1 MNNTQGVIEGL
12 QALVVFYTELL
23 IEKFWLRAKEM
34 LESVFT
40 DDSSSFEARR
50 EAVSEAVRRAFQPGH
65 WQIVCE
71 CAAQNHL
78 LLSHEMQPRFFSSC
92 DTDSLVWFAT
102 NEKTGLIPT
111 TLSEISMAENFDG
124 SIFQKVHLSLST
136 LQQLAMRDKGFN
148 PVLLSVA
155 EVLEGYCV
163 FLGNN
168 VPQLKKRF
176 DEILGQPQ
184 PREVRAPATPPTK
197 DVAAVSPTPTKPGQ
211 PKLQNSGVKPGK
223 PKPPK
228 PQNGYATHKGLAA
241 GLAGFKVAPKDHAAT
256 A

>member
-23 IEKFWLRAKEM
+23 MEKFWLRAKEM

-40 DDSSSFEARR
+40 DDSSSFETRR
-50 EAVSEAVRRAFQPGH
+50 EAISEAVRRAFQPGH
-65 WQIVCE
+65 WQTICE

-78 LLSHEMQPRFFSSC
+78 LLSHEIQPKFFGDC
-92 DTDSLVWFAT
+92 DTDALVWLAT
-102 NEKTGLIPT
+102 DEKVGLIPT
-111 TLSEISMAENFDG
+111 TLSEISVAENFDG

-136 LQQLAMRDKGFN
+136 LQQLATRDKGFN

-176 DEILGQPQ
+176 DEILGPSQPQ
-184 PREVRAPATPPTK
+184 ESGPSAPAKT
-197 DVAAVSPTPTKPGQ
+197 AAVSPTPTKPGQ
-211 PKLQNSGVKPGK
+211 PQLQNSGVKPGK